1 MAKEDQGY
9 VNADGLSR
17 NKFKKSISTN
27 RKIQGWKAKWVGY
40 FEFLINAP

>member
-17 NKFKKSISTN
+17 NKFKKYISTN
-27 RKIQGWKAKWVGY
+27 RKIQGWKANGLGILS
-40 FEFLINAP
+40 FS